1 MGAALGVDSLPS
13 TGAGAPS
20 ALAGPARRRCWWA
33 SFALVA
39 GLMAAWALA
48 TPIFASP
55 DEPAHTIHAIGVAHG
70 VWLGRAFA
78 PGHGPLHADAEAARV
93 GLSVDVSSVYQHA
106 ANIHC
111 LAGHPGVTANCL
123 RLDPSRGN
131 RPAITYTARYFPAYY
146 LAVGSVSWVTSPGAH
161 QIYVMRLLSV
171 VLSAAL
177 IASAVV
183 TILEATPSPWA
194 LIGLAVALTPMALFV
209 AASINP
215 NGLEIAAAIAVWVH
229 GAAIATGRLPVVG
242 TRLITRLGVAS
253 IVLAMNRP
261 TSLLW
266 LGLIGV
272 LLLISAGRETIS
284 ELLRHTASRLWAV
297 GLAIAIALQVSWSA
311 WADAFNVSKTFV
323 GGPVNVT
330 RAQYF
335 RTTIGNS
342 YQLLREMIG
351 LFGWLDTYAPAL
363 TYLLWFL
370 GIAALIAVALLV
382 APRLLRTLAATVIL
396 VIAVPIVV
404 EATYVHTIGFQWQGR
419 YTLPLA
425 VGVPILAG
433 LGIGLARDHISSS
446 RRVTIVIVA
455 GLAIAQFFAF
465 AQALRRYMVGSD
477 GAIWYPWSAKWHP
490 VVPALGLLVG
500 FAALLVV
507 ASVLVIRAGREV
519 ATGEEGGRTTPVV
532 NAPS

>member
-1 MGAALGVDSLPS
+1 
-13 TGAGAPS
+13 
-20 ALAGPARRRCWWA
+20 
-33 SFALVA
+33 
-39 GLMAAWALA
+39 
-48 TPIFASP
+48 
-55 DEPAHTIHAIGVAHG
+55 
-70 VWLGRAFA
+70 
-78 PGHGPLHADAEAARV
+78 
-93 GLSVDVSSVYQHA
+93 
-106 ANIHC
+106 
-111 LAGHPGVTANCL
+111 
-123 RLDPSRGN
+123 
-131 RPAITYTARYFPAYY
+131 
-146 LAVGSVSWVTSPGAH
+146 
-161 QIYVMRLLSV
+161 
-171 VLSAAL
+171 
-177 IASAVV
+177 
-183 TILEATPSPWA
+183 
-194 LIGLAVALTPMALFV
+194 
-209 AASINP
+209 
-215 NGLEIAAAIAVWVH
+215 LEIAAAIAVWVH

-433 LGIGLARDHISSS
+433 LGIGLARDHISRSSSPSHRPFAGTWSAATARSGIRGRRSGTRSS
-446 RRVTIVIVA
+446 RRW
-455 GLAIAQFFAF
+455 GCSSGS
-465 AQALRRYMVGSD
+465 LRCWLSR
-477 GAIWYPWSAKWHP
+477 ACWSF
-490 VVPALGLLVG
+490 VPAARSRRARKAVG
-500 FAALLVV
+500 RHL
-507 ASVLVIRAGREV
+507 
-519 ATGEEGGRTTPVV
+519 
-532 NAPS
+532 